1 MRENVY
7 EKTMATYLSMPPG
20 IHNDIALLTLKTP
33 IVFDKN
39 AKAACLPVKP
49 IANYFGR
56 YVTVSGWGSTDQQRT
71 STDKLQV
78 LDGVKIRRMEDCNKS
93 VTIFGLSINQ
103 FYQSIS
109 NDSLNV

>member
-7 EKTMATYLSMPPG
+7 EKTTATYLSMPPG

-78 LDGVKIRRMEDCNKS
+78 LDGVKIRRIEDCNK
-93 VTIFGLSINQ
+93 
-103 FYQSIS
+103 
-109 NDSLNV
+109 